1 MAQNPGQ
8 IQFVQESFDL
18 AVPDRDAQIDREICR
33 SGKRLSK
40 PMIVAPLYLFL
51 ERGLR
56 WINNGATAAIQG
68 LSLGLLSNT
77 GLERLT
83 EHRYSVAFSSF
94 AEESYLNSGLFI
106 WEREAIRRHF
116 PPRGRVLV
124 AAAGAGREMIALAR
138 AGFLVDGFDC
148 CAPLVEA
155 GRNELRKQGIDA
167 KLEYAPPSTVAGCG
181 GHYDA
186 VLVGFSG
193 YMYIAGR
200 DRRIRFL
207 RDLCRFLNPG
217 APVMVS
223 FTEGSLGRRR
233 VWTAR
238 IGTAIR
244 RLRLAEP
251 VEEGDWLKTG
261 FQHHFVQQQISGEMS
276 EAGVELAYYSGGT
289 CYGHAVGLVRRSE

>member
-1 MAQNPGQ
+1 MGARPGQ
-8 IQFVQESFDL
+8 IQFAKESFDL
-18 AVPDRDAQIDREICR
+18 ELQSRDGQIDREVCR
-33 SGKRLSK
+33 PGRRLRK
-40 PMIVAPLYLFL
+40 LMIVPPLYLFL
-51 ERGLR
+51 ERLLL
-56 WINNGATAAIQG
+56 WINNGAISVIQG

-77 GLERLT
+77 DLERLT
-83 EHRYSVAFSSF
+83 EYRYSVSFSSL
-94 AEESYLNSGLFI
+94 AEEAYLNSGFFI
-106 WEREAIRRHF
+106 WEREAIRRYF
-116 PPRGRVLV
+116 SPGGRILV

-155 GRNELRKQGIDA
+155 GRNELRKQGIHA
-167 KLEYAPPSTVAGCG
+167 KLEYVPPSAVPGRD

-217 APVMVS
+217 APLMVS
-223 FTEGSLGRRR
+223 FTEGSSGRRR

-238 IGTAIR
+238 IGTAVR
-244 RLRLAEP
+244 RLRLAKP

-261 FQHHFVQQQISGEMS
+261 FQHHFFRQQIFSEMS
-276 EAGVELAYYSGGT
+276 EAGIELAYYSGA
-289 CYGHAVGLVRRSE
+289 CYGHAVGLVRGIE